1 MGNCCDL
8 FQSTSTTSAAS
19 SSAALRVCFCQKYKA
34 PSVSLTNQ
42 RLCAEGAGAGG
53 TVLCDTPIDQ
63 LRAFWEFTIEDMGSN
78 QGHFSIG
85 VMRRANLKPP
95 PNDKQVLLFF
105 VGILPPH
112 DRTTSSNHNYCHH
125 YHSNYYY
132 PYYYYYCHWYCCYSS
147 QLCPGNLLATSSLT
161 TSSLTTSSLTK
172 LLP

>member
-8 FQSTSTTSAAS
+8 FQSTSTASAAS
-19 SSAALRVCFCQKYKA
+19 SSTALRVCFCQKYKA

-105 VGILPPH
+105 LWESYHHTTAPPAATTTIATTTTLTTTTP
-112 DRTTSSNHNYCHH
+112 TTSTTATGTVVTPRDSF
-125 YHSNYYY
+125 
-132 PYYYYYCHWYCCYSS
+132 
-147 QLCPGNLLATSSLT
+147 LATSWQ
-161 TSSLTTSSLTK
+161 